1 MCIARDEVGG
11 PKRCSGDCRQQL
23 RSSQSEVENLERRK
37 AEMQSHLSRADDEP
51 QAIARTDDQALSG
64 QPSALSSGPGDQ
76 KSRDRAREVFATRD
90 AAVAS
95 MVSEIESTNAGGNAY
110 ADVNVPGLARE
121 VVMGSERDGYILD
134 QEALRSAKLRHERLD
149 VTLDGLPSI
158 TALPRPRNA
167 QQVAARLNARRD
179 AALDIAS
186 NVVELAATALKR
198 GDVEASGD
206 LLNTARRYQAEA
218 SRIDAK
224 RV

>member
-1 MCIARDEVGG
+1 M
-11 PKRCSGDCRQQL
+11 
-23 RSSQSEVENLERRK
+23 SSQSEVENLERRK

-51 QAIARTDDQALSG
+51 QAIARTDDQALVG
-64 QPSALSSGPGDQ
+64 QPPALSSGHGGQQSPG
-76 KSRDRAREVFATRD
+76 RVREVFATRD

-95 MVSEIESTNAGGNAY
+95 MVSEIESMNAGGNAY
-110 ADVNVPGLARE
+110 ADVNVPGLAGE
-121 VVMGSERDGYILD
+121 VVMGNERDGYILD

-186 NVVELAATALKR
+186 NAVELADAVLKR